1 MHHFA
6 TPEGSRSALEAE
18 LAAHLGGVNDI
29 TRLGLFIAVVDHSI
43 VIHEVRLPAARDAD
57 WWWAR

>member
-6 TPEGSRSALEAE
+6 TPEDSRSALEAE
-18 LAAHLGGVNDI
+18 LAAHLGGVDEVA
-29 TRLGLFIAVVDHSI
+29 RFGLLIAVVNHTI
-43 VIHEVRLPAARDAD
+43 VIHEVHLPAARDAD